1 MTVGEK
7 VIKRYLEKTTSES
20 IDQELLKNLIN
31 LETAKSKAEVMG
43 FYSMSNPMDL
53 KALEFSEKL
62 DLFAENLE
70 KELDLK

>member
-7 VIKRYLEKTTSES
+7 VIKEYLEKNSSES
-20 IDQELLKNLIN
+20 IDTELLKKLIN
-31 LETAKSKAEVMG
+31 LEIAKSKAEVMG

-53 KALEFSEKL
+53 KAFEFSEKL
-62 DLFAENLE
+62 ELFAENLE